1 MPTRFALLAAL
12 LLPPGAAAAQGV
24 ATSKP
29 FFDTMK
35 SMITRSAEL
44 MPVAEYS
51 FKPVATV
58 RSFGQLLGHLANEN
72 YDFCAAAKGEKNPNS
87 VDFEKVTDKAEMV
100 VGLKAAFGY
109 CDAAYMM
116 SDATGAEETTLFGQ
130 KMTKL
135 RVLVFNAI
143 HDAEHY
149 GTNKTYLRIKG
160 LVPPSS
166 AQ

>member
-1 MPTRFALLAAL
+1 MRTRFALLAAL
-12 LLPPGAAAAQGV
+12 TAISSTVAAQGV

-35 SMITRSAEL
+35 DMLARSAEL
-44 MPVAEYS
+44 MPEAEYG

-58 RSFGQLLGHLANEN
+58 RTFGQILGHLATEN

-87 VDFEKVTDKAEMV
+87 VDFEKVAGKAEMV
-100 VGLKAAFGY
+100 VGLKAAFAY
-109 CDAAYMM
+109 CDAAYTI
-116 SDATGAEETTLFGQ
+116 SDAQGAEETTLFGQ

-135 RVLVFNAI
+135 RVLIFNAI

-149 GTNKTYLRIKG
+149 GNVVTYLRVKG